1 MSINWDSPL
10 TRGLAALY
18 VPEFGPIELVRRQ
31 PLVKFNNPQTT
42 GGEARYGRSPVT
54 VLRPTTSGPSYTG
67 LYVPFSASAG
77 PYDASAPP
85 ITLFGIG
92 TTSGNQGDCFILRG
106 RGSGDP
112 SYSCGVWYGSFSGA
126 YARVVTTGG
135 SLSATFIPTGLEIDT
150 REPTAVVVVIDTSTT
165 TVYAGRP
172 GFAPVDIRSAA
183 TPSGTFDNQFNDEY
197 RTLSFGASYDGVSA
211 VAMGGAVYGRAWSRA
226 EVELFF
232 RAPFDIVAKPQ
243 RRLVVLGAGGGGA
256 TESRTVSV
264 SGVGD
269 AAWQAT
275 AINAQTIASA
285 GVGAASWQGV
295 AITARQLASDGVAAA
310 SWQGGAVVG
319 QTIASAGVAAVAFDG
334 VALAPA
340 SLSAAGSAA
349 ASWQATSIAAATVA
363 SAGQAS
369 AAWQSVWVHQQA
381 FSSAGVAAAS
391 WVGTDA
397 SGGTTIEPRTIASAG
412 VGSATWQAS
421 VVAAADLV
429 SDGIGAAAW
438 QAAARVVAAFTS
450 AGSSAFAPESA
461 RIDVR
466 TLTAAGVGAAAFD
479 GQDAGTVEARTFSS
493 GGAASVSFAVEGEP
507 ERAHGFEIG
516 PATTKPK
523 RRGLVVVDETEEK
536 PARQKITK
544 RDIDRRV
551 FERAREEARAVIAKA
566 AEQHATTQHV
576 KAERFAQVR
585 TALKPLAKAIGDWNW
600 IAVYQRM
607 YQQALDEQI
616 RQELA
621 REDAIAA
628 EAQAAEEADERELMN
643 LIMEWM

>member
-1 MSINWDSPL
+1 MAVRERRLPRTQQPQDGAKLDLSNAL
-10 TRGLAALY
+10 TRGLLWSYDYAGRSLGGVAHAVTYRSGYGRRVGSQGIAVEPNVANAGFTFVVPSTTLDEYTLVVVADLPSRASPVGGDAVLVGNASGIGVYEFNAGADLKSFVYYAPDYTGSATAHMIGISVVPASGRLVVVQTYRRGAHLRNYVNGAFINQATPLDYPARWSGGAYGSEIAVGSHRAQTIGVQATWLQAASLDD
-18 VPEFGPIELVRRQ
+18 E
-31 PLVKFNNPQTT
+31 
-42 GGEARYGRSPVT
+42 EARRV
-54 VLRPTTSGPSYTG
+54 
-67 LYVPFSASAG
+67 
-77 PYDASAPP
+77 
-85 ITLFGIG
+85 
-92 TTSGNQGDCFILRG
+92 
-106 RGSGDP
+106 SGDP
-112 SYSCGVWYGSFSGA
+112 WQAFEERRIWV
-126 YARVVTTGG
+126 
-135 SLSATFIPTGLEIDT
+135 
-150 REPTAVVVVIDTSTT
+150 
-165 TVYAGRP
+165 
-172 GFAPVDIRSAA
+172 PVS
-183 TPSGTFDNQFNDEY
+183 
-197 RTLSFGASYDGVSA
+197 
-211 VAMGGAVYGRAWSRA
+211 
-226 EVELFF
+226 
-232 RAPFDIVAKPQ
+232 
-243 RRLVVLGAGGGGA
+243 AGGGGA

-397 SGGTTIEPRTIASAG
+397 SGGTTIEPRTLASAG

>member
-1 MSINWDSPL
+1 MARILLPSRPWTAQPPLGVGLNESSPL
-10 TRGLAALY
+10 LRRLLWGFNYAGQHIGGVHRPQVTYRAGYALRDGSQGRSIQPNVANAGFTFTVPDTTLDEFTLVIVADLPSRASPSSAAPLVGIDTYIGVALY
-18 VPEFGPIELVRRQ
+18 GYSYGHDLLSRAYYAPDYNGLIELDMPGVVPASGRCVIVQTYRRNSYLRNYVNGQ
-31 PLVKFNNPQTT
+31 YINGATPLDYPARWGGGVLGNTIYVNGSSAQTIGVQAT
-42 GGEARYGRSPVT
+42 WLQAASLDDEEARRV
-54 VLRPTTSGPSYTG
+54 
-67 LYVPFSASAG
+67 
-77 PYDASAPP
+77 
-85 ITLFGIG
+85 
-92 TTSGNQGDCFILRG
+92 SGNPWQAFEERRIW
-106 RGSGDP
+106 
-112 SYSCGVWYGSFSGA
+112 V
-126 YARVVTTGG
+126 
-135 SLSATFIPTGLEIDT
+135 
-150 REPTAVVVVIDTSTT
+150 
-165 TVYAGRP
+165 
-172 GFAPVDIRSAA
+172 PVS
-183 TPSGTFDNQFNDEY
+183 
-197 RTLSFGASYDGVSA
+197 
-211 VAMGGAVYGRAWSRA
+211 
-226 EVELFF
+226 
-232 RAPFDIVAKPQ
+232 
-243 RRLVVLGAGGGGA
+243 AGGGGA

>member
-1 MSINWDSPL
+1 MAVRERRLPRTQQPQDVAGVDWGNPL
-10 TRGLAALY
+10 TRGLTHLILPSVAKDLVTGALLTQTGT
-18 VPEFGPIELVRRQ
+18 PSRQ
-31 PLVKFNNPQTT
+31 
-42 GGEARYGRSPVT
+42 Y
-54 VLRPTTSGPSYTG
+54 TTSGVTVGGTGSTSNYWSMAVPARTYTRFTI
-67 LYVPFSASAG
+67 LALIT
-77 PYDASAPP
+77 APTTPGFDERLFALGSSTNNSP
-85 ITLFGIG
+85 ILA
-92 TTSGNQGDCFILRG
+92 L
-106 RGSGDP
+106 GSGA
-112 SYSCGVWYGSFSGA
+112 SFSGA
-126 YARVVTTGG
+126 RLRRWVRDNADGEVGALDTAANVFTTGFV
-135 SLSATFIPTGLEIDT
+135 L
-150 REPTAVVVVIDTSTT
+150 
-165 TVYAGRP
+165 
-172 GFAPVDIRSAA
+172 AA
-183 TPSGTFDNQFNDEY
+183 
-197 RTLSFGASYDGVSA
+197 LSYDGATLSTYVDGRLDAAHSGAGLSFTVDQLA
-211 VAMGGAVYGRAWSRA
+211 VGCLLRASPATPINASLALGAVWDRSLDADEHSEISSDPWQ
-226 EVELFF
+226 LFE
-232 RAPFDIVAKPQ
+232 PQ
-243 RRLVVLGAGGGGA
+243 RIWVPVSAGGGGA

-585 TALKPLAKAIGDWNW
+585 TALKPLAKALGDWNW

>member
-1 MSINWDSPL
+1 MARVLLPPRGPKWPYPSQRLNPASPL
-10 TRGLAALY
+10 YRPGMRVWFPGSPIDRVGSPSVAPAA
-18 VPEFGPIELVRRQ
+18 
-31 PLVKFNNPQTT
+31 
-42 GGEARYGRSPVT
+42 GGVAFVGS
-54 VLRPTTSGPSYTG
+54 S
-67 LYVPFSASAG
+67 SASNLWQASGSKLLSNRDVFTLIAFARSTQGVTPGGWCVVGERGASGNDIFKITAG
-77 PYDASAPP
+77 ENSYNASQ
-85 ITLFGIG
+85 FGIVIRNTAG
-92 TTSGNQGDCFILRG
+92 TLERVFNSGAASIFDGRVHMAAAVKRAANDIALVVDGVQEASTSA
-106 RGSGDP
+106 
-112 SYSCGVWYGSFSGA
+112 SFSGSGF
-126 YARVVTTGG
+126 TGSTPLTIANDIQDAKAFDG
-135 SLSATFIPTGLEIDT
+135 VLLAI
-150 REPTAVVVVIDTSTT
+150 AV
-165 TVYAGRP
+165 P
-172 GFAPVDIRSAA
+172 GFAYSI
-183 TPSGTFDNQFNDEY
+183 GELKELY
-197 RTLSFGASYDGVSA
+197 RNP
-211 VAMGGAVYGRAWSRA
+211 WQ
-226 EVELFF
+226 LFE
-232 RAPFDIVAKPQ
+232 PQ
-243 RRLVVLGAGGGGA
+243 RIWVPVSAGGGGA

>member
-1 MSINWDSPL
+1 MALRERWLPRTQQPQEACGVDWRNPL
-10 TRGLAALY
+10 AHGLRAAFVL
-18 VPEFGPIELVRRQ
+18 
-31 PLVKFNNPQTT
+31 NNSLRDVVSGQNATNT
-42 GGEARYGRSPVT
+42 GGVFAASP
-54 VLRPTTSGPSYTG
+54 
-67 LYVPFSASAG
+67 
-77 PYDASAPP
+77 
-85 ITLFGIG
+85 IG
-92 TTSGNQGDCFILRG
+92 
-106 RGSGDP
+106 
-112 SYSCGVWYGSFSGA
+112 V
-126 YARVVTTGG
+126 
-135 SLSATFIPTGLEIDT
+135 
-150 REPTAVVVVIDTSTT
+150 
-165 TVYAGRP
+165 
-172 GFAPVDIRSAA
+172 GFAPITAGIVVPWDTGASSSAHTLTLVEYRVSAPSSYWFIADNRASGSGYIYGSSAA
-183 TPSGTFDNQFNDEY
+183 WYTPYGSAALTTPGTKTTSISATHQAQNGSVASVTNDTGFAFNANVRLLCRYTDVDPY
-197 RTLSFGASYDGVSA
+197 SST
-211 VAMGGAVYGRAWSRA
+211 
-226 EVELFF
+226 
-232 RAPFDIVAKPQ
+232 IVAAIYIHDRNLSVDEMLALHANPWQ
-243 RRLVVLGAGGGGA
+243 VFEPRRIWVPVSAGGGGA